1 MKKKITPSR
10 ALFNVLN
17 YTFFAAFLILCANP
31 LWYVFIYTISD
42 PAVLKNQT
50 VTFLPRGFSLT
61 NVKKVLAL
69 QGVFQAF
76 GMSVA
81 RTVVGTAATV
91 FCCTVLGYLFTKE
104 NMPFRKVL
112 YRFLI
117 VTMYVSGGMIPTYL
131 VFRSYGLL
139 NRFAAYVLPCMVSAY
154 YVILVKTYIESLPPA
169 LEESAVLDGARYD
182 QIILRLI
189 VPLSVPIIA
198 TIAIYSAVGQWNS
211 WFDNHIYTFRNKKL
225 LTLQYM
231 LYNYL
236 PEAEALAKLMAE
248 SSEVIRAED
257 YITPTGVKMTVT
269 LITVLPILLVYP
281 FLQRFFIKGIM
292 IGAVKG

>member
-17 YTFFAAFLILCANP
+17 YTFFAAFLILCAYP

-104 NMPFRKVL
+104 KMPFRKVL

-139 NRFAAYVLPCMVSAY
+139 NRFAAYVLPSMVSAY
-154 YVILVKTYIESLPPA
+154 YVILVKT
-169 LEESAVLDGARYD
+169 
-182 QIILRLI
+182 
-189 VPLSVPIIA
+189 
-198 TIAIYSAVGQWNS
+198 
-211 WFDNHIYTFRNKKL
+211 
-225 LTLQYM
+225 
-231 LYNYL
+231 
-236 PEAEALAKLMAE
+236 
-248 SSEVIRAED
+248 
-257 YITPTGVKMTVT
+257 
-269 LITVLPILLVYP
+269 
-281 FLQRFFIKGIM
+281 
-292 IGAVKG
+292 

>member
-1 MKKKITPSR
+1 MKKKITLSR

-17 YTFFAAFLILCANP
+17 YGFFTLFLILCLYP

-42 PAVLKNQT
+42 PAVLKNGT

-69 QGVFQAF
+69 KGVFQAF

-104 NMPFRKVL
+104 KMPFRRVL

-131 VFRSYGLL
+131 VFRSYGIL
-139 NRFAAYVLPCMVSAY
+139 NRFSAYILPGMISAY

-198 TIAIYSAVGQWNS
+198 TIAIYAAVGQWNS

-236 PEAEALAKLMAE
+236 QEAEALAKLMAE
-248 SSEVIRAED
+248 SSEVIRVED

-269 LITVLPILLVYP
+269 MITVLPILLVYP

>member
-1 MKKKITPSR
+1 MKKKITLSR

-17 YTFFAAFLILCANP
+17 YGFFTLFLILCLYP

-42 PAVLKNQT
+42 PAVLKNGT

-69 QGVFQAF
+69 KGVFQAF

-104 NMPFRKVL
+104 KMPFRRVL

-131 VFRSYGLL
+131 VFRSYGIL
-139 NRFAAYVLPCMVSAY
+139 NRFSAYILPGMISAY
-154 YVILVKTYIESLPPA
+154 YIILVKTYIESLPPA

-198 TIAIYSAVGQWNS
+198 TIAIYAAVGQWNS

-236 PEAEALAKLMAE
+236 QEAEALAKLMAE
-248 SSEVIRAED
+248 SSEVIRVED

-269 LITVLPILLVYP
+269 MITVLPILLVYP

>member
-10 ALFNVLN
+10 TLFNVLN
-17 YTFFAAFLILCANP
+17 STFFAAFRILCAYP
-31 LWYVFIYTISD
+31 LWHVFIYTISD

-104 NMPFRKVL
+104 KMPFRKVL

-139 NRFAAYVLPCMVSAY
+139 NRFAAYVLPGMVSAY

-236 PEAEALAKLMAE
+236 QEAEALAKLMAE

>member
-10 ALFNVLN
+10 TLFNVLN
-17 YTFFAAFLILCANP
+17 YTFFAAFLILCAYP

-104 NMPFRKVL
+104 KMPFRKVL

-139 NRFAAYVLPCMVSAY
+139 NRFAAYVLPGMVSAY

-236 PEAEALAKLMAE
+236 QEAEALAKLMAE